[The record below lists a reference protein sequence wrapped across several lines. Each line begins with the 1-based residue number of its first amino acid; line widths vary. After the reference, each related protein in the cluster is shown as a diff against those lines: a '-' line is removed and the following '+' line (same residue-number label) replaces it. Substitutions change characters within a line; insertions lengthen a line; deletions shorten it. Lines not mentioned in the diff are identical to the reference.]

1 MRQTRL
7 ISRATCPKTVKRG
20 LCGIVAATTF
30 GGGAL
35 GLLVA
40 PSATAAPDPCAASG
54 IARTVG
60 SVATNTGI
68 YLDAHPDTNQALTT
82 ISQQQAGPQSLV
94 ALKTYFD
101 SNPQAAKDLQAIQQ
115 PLTGLSAKC
124 KLPITLP
131 QVLSLLQAAQQGG
144 GLAGGLPASLP
155 GAATAAQAIAGTSGT
170 APVVPG
176 AAAAVPVAPGP
187 LPGPSTPATR

>member
-1 MRQTRL
+1 MNPSVLTAVTL
-7 ISRATCPKTVKRG
+7 G
-20 LCGIVAATTF
+20 GVAA
-30 GGGAL
+30 AL
-35 GLLVA
+35 LCA

-60 SVATNTGI
+60 SVGTNTGI
-68 YLDAHPDTNQALTT
+68 YLDAHPDTNQALTA

-94 ALKTYFD
+94 ALKTFFD
-101 SNPQAAKDLQAIQQ
+101 ANPQAAKDLQAIQQ

-144 GLAGGLPASLP
+144 VLPGGLPASLP
-155 GAATAAQAIAGTSGT
+155 GAATAAQAVVGPAGT
-170 APVVPG
+170 APVVPAP
-176 AAAAVPVAPGP
+176 AASVPATAGP
-187 LPGPSTPATR
+187 LPGSSSTTTR